1 MPVTWLMGLQARTG
15 RLPMRTADNPTWKF
29 IIAAEL
35 AVLLSSPSAPA
46 LADERVKFDSAVTRG
61 GQGPAGVGHPPGAAI
76 EGYLTKPSGD
86 GPFPAV
92 VLLHSCLGLP
102 PDRSAIGNMIA
113 GWGYVAL
120 FVDDFGTRDLKQTCT
135 VDFPESVA
143 DAYGALNYIARFAF
157 VDRTRIAALGYSQ
170 GADTAVTIA
179 SGRFASAF
187 VLSQGAKFKAAAAF
201 YPPCANQG
209 GARLALPT
217 LVLVGDRDN
226 VTPAA
231 DCARLARAQPHGI
244 SKLKLIVL
252 AGADHVFDNPGFT
265 GGARVYGM
273 WLKYDGA
280 AAEQAKAELHRFLA
294 IELRQPGA
302 R

>member
-1 MPVTWLMGLQARTG
+1 MGLQARTERG
-15 RLPMRTADNPTWKF
+15 PMRAAGNPTWKF
-29 IIAAEL
+29 VIAAVL
-35 AVLLSSPSAPA
+35 VVLLAGRSAPT
-46 LADERVKFDSAVTRG
+46 LGDERVKFDSAVTRSG
-61 GQGPAGVGHPPGAAI
+61 HGPAGLGQPGAAI

-135 VDFPESVA
+135 VDFPEGVG

-170 GADTAVTIA
+170 GADTALTIA
-179 SGRFASAF
+179 SDRFASAF
-187 VLSQGAKFKAAAAF
+187 VSSQGAKFKAAAAF
-201 YPPCANQG
+201 YPPCANQR

-217 LVLVGDRDN
+217 LVIVGDRDN

-252 AGADHVFDNPGFT
+252 AGAEHVFDNPAFT

-280 AAEQAKAELHRFLA
+280 AADQAKAELHRFFA
-294 IELRQPGA
+294 IVLRQPDT

>member
-1 MPVTWLMGLQARTG
+1 MGLQARTG

-170 GADTAVTIA
+170 GADTALTIA

-273 WLKYDGA
+273 WLKFDGA
-280 AAEQAKAELHRFLA
+280 AAEQAKAELHHFLA
-294 IELRQPGA
+294 IVLRQPDT

>member
-1 MPVTWLMGLQARTG
+1 MGLQARTG

-170 GADTAVTIA
+170 GADTALTIA

-294 IELRQPGA
+294 IVLRRPDT